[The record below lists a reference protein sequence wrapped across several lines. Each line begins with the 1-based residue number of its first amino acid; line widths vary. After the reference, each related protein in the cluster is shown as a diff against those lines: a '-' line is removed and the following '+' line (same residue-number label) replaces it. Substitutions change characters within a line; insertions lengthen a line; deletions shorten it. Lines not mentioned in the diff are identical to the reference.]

1 MEAPSQ
7 LQSDIAILSDN
18 EPKEK
23 NSGRPFTDIWKYIK
37 RGKSRG
43 NGHYVGTCNF
53 CANENEKKRGYSSDS
68 EPENN
73 QNASKKQKTAKN
85 GKSKASGS
93 ININNHFQKK
103 EKLNNNQIKEI
114 DCGLVRAFVCC
125 GIPLWIIENP
135 AMINLIKSL
144 NANYDPPSR
153 TRLTE
158 TLLENE
164 VAKVHHYC
172 VTASKKKIE
181 GGTLKTYIKTQWT
194 TTYDCINSVLRCK
207 EAFNYILENNQD
219 EIKNVAVVQILTA
232 RGFYDD
238 LQVLCNTLLPIKNA
252 ILSLESKRTTLAD
265 CMIRLFHIAAIVK
278 NTINI
283 VDYRVFRQAC
293 INIFNKRYNEF
304 NDPYYLLAF
313 FLHPAWKGDGIKDEM
328 FQQLSTTALTLWKT
342 WGHKQK
348 SCKELLKQ
356 LRRYKLKKAPYNAE
370 FSNASSESPI
380 DWWLTIFDGNNQLQ
394 RLATKL
400 FSISPHS
407 ASCERQFSSLGWFFG
422 KRRQRLNLETIE
434 SLGKVHRYILSN
446 AEKELGHHIKTYEE
460 DYIRNLVNV
469 ATVNNDDEYD
479 DLSDDNPDLND
490 DENFDVDSTSQNTG
504 AISQLDIEKTVDLT
518 PWVVIDPTFI
528 PQCTQSFSDDNDES
542 DFDVTNL
549 VAEE

>member
-1 MEAPSQ
+1 
-7 LQSDIAILSDN
+7 
-18 EPKEK
+18 
-23 NSGRPFTDIWKYIK
+23 
-37 RGKSRG
+37 
-43 NGHYVGTCNF
+43 
-53 CANENEKKRGYSSDS
+53 
-68 EPENN
+68 
-73 QNASKKQKTAKN
+73 
-85 GKSKASGS
+85 
-93 ININNHFQKK
+93 
-103 EKLNNNQIKEI
+103 
-114 DCGLVRAFVCC
+114 
-125 GIPLWIIENP
+125 
-135 AMINLIKSL
+135 
-144 NANYDPPSR
+144 
-153 TRLTE
+153 
-158 TLLENE
+158 
-164 VAKVHHYC
+164 
-172 VTASKKKIE
+172 
-181 GGTLKTYIKTQWT
+181 
-194 TTYDCINSVLRCK
+194 
-207 EAFNYILENNQD
+207 
-219 EIKNVAVVQILTA
+219 
-232 RGFYDD
+232 
-238 LQVLCNTLLPIKNA
+238 
-252 ILSLESKRTTLAD
+252 
-265 CMIRLFHIAAIVK
+265 
-278 NTINI
+278 
-283 VDYRVFRQAC
+283 
-293 INIFNKRYNEF
+293 
-304 NDPYYLLAF
+304 
-313 FLHPAWKGDGIKDEM
+313 M

-490 DENFDVDSTSQNTG
+490 DEEFDVDSTSQNTG